1 MICFVVL
8 LCSNE
13 LLCCGVPKK
22 RATTCWS
29 FNLVVFLVFIGFR
42 HYKEKNCYK
51 CSSSWNSMLAFIHW
65 LSCNSFY
72 RAKHK
77 IVNNDMV

>member
-22 RATTCWS
+22 RATTCWHY
-29 FNLVVFLVFIGFR
+29 FILFLWCEALIWWFFLVFIRFR

-51 CSSSWNSMLAFIHW
+51 CSSGRNAILAFIH
-65 LSCNSFY
+65 
-72 RAKHK
+72 
-77 IVNNDMV
+77 